1 MKAVVRLGRGITN
14 NFLNPHTIEGSR
26 EVGDDISMESG
37 HSGCSEELPGVILM
51 ADHMHAE

>member
-14 NFLNPHTIEGSR
+14 NFLNLYTIEGSR

-37 HSGCSEELPGVILM
+37 HSGCSEGLPGVILM